1 MTFFPSACIWD
12 FKEPLAE
19 TLVRIKQT
27 AFHYIDVEPEL
38 IPPESHLKIK
48 ELGLRVSCVALDHHL
63 PGDSALDGDPARVRN
78 AVAYLRRSLEQSQA
92 LGARYAYV
100 AACSN
105 TKRIDSYRAAVIE
118 LAEEA
123 LKREIRLCI
132 EPVPGRALPDAEA
145 TLAFLERDGHP
156 NLYLLLD
163 TGHALLS
170 REKPQETVRAAGLRL
185 GYVQMNDN
193 DGKRDRHWAL
203 LDGKLKEDD
212 LLQTLEGLRDIGYEG
227 TLGLELSGKLP
238 SLISSLAKNRNLLM
252 RLQAP
257 VEVKSLQEPEARRK
271 H

>member
-1 MTFFPSACIWD
+1 MTFFPSACIWE
-12 FKEPLAE
+12 FKEPVAE

-27 AFHYIDVEPEL
+27 AFHYIDVEPEIVPVEL
-38 IPPESHLKIK
+38 QPRIQ
-48 ELGLRVSCVALDHHL
+48 ELGLRVSCVALDHRF
-63 PGDSALDGDPARVRN
+63 PGDSALDGDPERVRN
-78 AVAYLRRSLEQSQA
+78 AMAYLRRTLERSQA

-100 AACSN
+100 ASCSDR
-105 TKRIDSYRAAVIE
+105 KRLDSYRAAVVE

-123 LKREIRLCI
+123 MKNGIKLCV
-132 EPVPGRALPDAEA
+132 EPFPGKALPDAEA
-145 TLAFLERDGHP
+145 TLAFLERAGHP
-156 NLYLLLD
+156 NLHLLLD

-170 REKPQETVRAAGLRL
+170 GDKPPEIVRAAGIRL
-185 GYVQMNDN
+185 GYVQMSDN
-193 DGKRDRHWAL
+193 DGKKDRHWAL

-212 LLQTLEGLRDIGYEG
+212 LLQTIAALKEIGYEG